1 MAINFFNSLAVG
13 TNVLY
18 VDTLNDRVGIGT
30 SSPSFPLEVD
40 GGTGDGVKIKA
51 GNTSNDDSFLIANS
65 SNTTLFVVDGGGEV
79 GIGTSSPSDKLEVN
93 GAIRIADQ
101 YELKFGGTTASIFGS
116 SSLNQLRFYTNN
128 TERIRIDSNGVFQLT
143 ESSANGYL
151 NGNGTDFEI
160 DINRNPETG
169 TFSDT
174 GKSHARINLRAENG
188 GSRITF
194 NTASANNTV
203 ASERLRI
210 GPAGQIGIGGANY
223 GTSGQVLTSNGSG
236 SAPSW
241 QNASGSSNWT
251 LSGND
256 IYNNNSGNVGIGTT
270 SPGYK
275 LAVSNG
281 THTLSVNPHAAGID
295 LHSTGNLAP
304 HYQTDFTLYTGAI
317 GSGTAR
323 LRVDSSGNVGI
334 GTTSPA
340 SKLHIQ
346 NSAGG
351 SGGYLKITDVTYGGD
366 VRFGMADGVNNDVIL
381 GSWTNNSILVYTN
394 TAERVR
400 ITNTGNVGIG

>member
-251 LSGND
+251 LSGNN
-256 IYNNNSGNVGIGTT
+256 IYNNYSKYKNYK
-270 SPGYK
+270 GYNNY
-275 LAVSNG
+275 A
-281 THTLSVNPHAAGID
+281 
-295 LHSTGNLAP
+295 
-304 HYQTDFTLYTGAI
+304 
-317 GSGTAR
+317 
-323 LRVDSSGNVGI
+323 
-334 GTTSPA
+334 
-340 SKLHIQ
+340 
-346 NSAGG
+346 
-351 SGGYLKITDVTYGGD
+351 TY
-366 VRFGMADGVNNDVIL
+366 NNCNDY
-381 GSWTNNSILVYTN
+381 NNSNDYNNYNL
-394 TAERVR
+394 
-400 ITNTGNVGIG
+400 